1 MALQATPSLP
11 KPRRTPGPPDA
22 ASGAD
27 TLPFSEFTAP
37 PRGRPSQ
44 PCSLEGSEVSYPS
57 TPRFSDA
64 GSSATDV
71 MRRLELLEEQLN
83 EERMKR
89 RETERR
95 VLELLEQSKGAG
107 GGGGGGG
114 GQP

>member
-1 MALQATPSLP
+1 
-11 KPRRTPGPPDA
+11 
-22 ASGAD
+22 
-27 TLPFSEFTAP
+27 
-37 PRGRPSQ
+37 
-44 PCSLEGSEVSYPS
+44 
-57 TPRFSDA
+57 
-64 GSSATDV
+64 

-114 GQP
+114 GVSLRLAPQPGDATDVPY